1 MKRLHPLS
9 SAVVGIAVVLLA
21 GGSALSKG
29 SGATVGSVLIAHA
42 SGATTVTVETTAKAS
57 FIVTEITV
65 PHRVLIDVR
74 GAVLPGD
81 VEMPVGETPVVEKT
95 VVEEFDEGMLGKT
108 TRVTLHVTVPVTIA
122 KSIEK
127 GTRLTVTLTPKSP
140 LPSPAPAVK
149 PKAEPPASAA
159 KADKTDKP
167 TGVTGT
173 SKASPS
179 PAKTTVKAPDAEAP
193 APKASAPT
201 APAPKA
207 SAPTAPTKAAQEPA
221 AAPPAPKKA
230 AGTASKK
237 PPSKF
242 IGSEDPSIYD
252 FGEEQTAAAF
262 TTLAKQVAVAK
273 KVKKNEYTGT
283 KIDLDFKDADI
294 HNILRLLSEYGHINI
309 VVGDDVKGNVTLSMK
324 NVPWNLAL
332 DVILEA
338 KNLGKVKIAENVY
351 RVAPKETLDKER
363 QMKIKELKQKKILKP
378 LITRIIPISY
388 AMASEL
394 KPQAAELL
402 SSRGTIGVDE
412 RTNVLIVRDVAENLS
427 LIEQLINN
435 LDTQTPQVLIEARIV
450 ESTSNYSREIGIQWG
465 GHYIASNATGN
476 PTGVVFPNSITL
488 AGGGMDDQTPTS
500 GMNPFGATPNPN
512 FAVNLPAMVGTG
524 AGGALGISLGS
535 VANNAN
541 LNIRISALE
550 NDGMLKI
557 ISAPKIL
564 TLDNK
569 PAKIEQG
576 TMIPY
581 SQLSAQGVQT
591 AFQEAKLSLEVVPH
605 VTADGSILLKLK
617 INRDEPDFNNRG
629 ARGDPTILKRHAET
643 ELLIEDGK
651 TAVIGGIYT
660 RNYGK
665 SYSQVP
671 FFSKIPVL
679 GWLFKKRTDTD
690 RRSELLIFITPRIV
704 NRAESLGK

>member
-1 MKRLHPLS
+1 MKRLHPFS
-9 SAVVGIAVVLLA
+9 SAAVGIVVVLLA

-29 SGATVGSVLIAHA
+29 SGATVGSVVLAHA
-42 SGATTVTVETTAKAS
+42 SGVTTVTVETDAKAG
-57 FIVTEITV
+57 FIVTEIAV

-74 GAVLPGD
+74 GAALPSD
-81 VEMPVGETPVVEKT
+81 VEMPVAETPVVEKT
-95 VVEEFDEGMLGKT
+95 VVEEFDEGVLGTK
-108 TRVTLHVTVPVTIA
+108 TRVTLHVAVPVTIT

-127 GTRLTVTLTPKSP
+127 GTRITVTLTPKNP
-140 LPSPAPAVK
+140 LPAAGTAAKAVSPAPAVK
-149 PKAEPPASAA
+149 PKAGPPAAANKTAGSAA
-159 KADKTDKP
+159 AAPEAKPAEAPKAP
-167 TGVTGT
+167 
-173 SKASPS
+173 PS
-179 PAKTTVKAPDAEAP
+179 PAKTAGKAP
-193 APKASAPT
+193 APKAP
-201 APAPKA
+201 APATTK
-207 SAPTAPTKAAQEPA
+207 KAAQEPA
-221 AAPPAPKKA
+221 AAPPAPAKT

-273 KVKKNEYTGT
+273 KEKKNEYTGT

-294 HNILRLLSEYGHINI
+294 HNILRLLSEVGHINI

-388 AMASEL
+388 ALASEL

-402 SSRGTIGVDE
+402 SSRGTIGVDD

-450 ESTSNYSREIGIQWG
+450 ESTSNYNREIGIQWG
-465 GHYIASNATGN
+465 GHYVASNATGN
-476 PTGVVFPNSITL
+476 PTGVVFPNSMTL

-500 GMNPFGATPNPN
+500 GMNPFGETPNPN
-512 FAVNLPAMVGTG
+512 FAVNLPATVGTG

-665 SYSQVP
+665 SYAQVP